1 MQVEP
6 KKTNRPLP
14 HGWKEKGLKKQLR
27 AVYDSIFGDSTDE
40 NGTLKVNK

>member
-27 AVYDSIFGDSTDE
+27 AAMTAFSVILLTK
-40 NGTLKVNK
+40 TAP